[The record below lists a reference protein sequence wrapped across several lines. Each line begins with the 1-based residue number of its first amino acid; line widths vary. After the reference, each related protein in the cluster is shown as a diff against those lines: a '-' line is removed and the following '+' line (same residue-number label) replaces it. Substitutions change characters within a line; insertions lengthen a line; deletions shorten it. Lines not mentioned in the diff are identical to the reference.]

1 MAKPSPCHKC
11 PERFIA
17 CCDNC
22 PVDKRGEYGYHTWL
36 AEVHKEKAAER
47 EYKLRRRED
56 YLRSE
61 ECKEARIAYTNSKTK
76 QRRGDNHGR

>member
-11 PERFIA
+11 PERVIA

-22 PVDKRGEYGYHTWL
+22 PVDKRGEYGYRTWL

-47 EYKLRRRED
+47 EYKLQKRED
-56 YLRSE
+56 YMRSE
-61 ECKEARIAYTNSKTK
+61 ECLDARQKYGQSLRK
-76 QRRGDNHGR
+76 QRRG